1 MPDKVK
7 NAKKKKATV
16 KKVAPKK
23 ANSNAGKKAR
33 KPRSK
38 K

>member
-7 NAKKKKATV
+7 NAKKKKSAV

-23 ANSNAGKKAR
+23 ANSNAAKKVR